1 LNKPVKTAL
10 GLIFIATLVTPPPQ
24 DKDFGSKFFDD
35 LRRLFGR
42 LQQSELDLAFRRANP
57 VRCSELVSQT
67 GEWKQVAFLNDD
79 RKLGDWHHDNIDDV
93 KKDPAKYVFSGS
105 CRGEQGPVKLTTS
118 FPVQETFKKPPL
130 VVRNND
136 PVSVFFDS
144 ATNAYTFQ
152 LPYLYLESKEAS
164 GSLYTE
170 HPPLLTSKVETDV
183 SEEFRCKAL
192 SDPEL
197 TYRFLLCRTRVVG
210 RNEATRPQ
218 LRKQP
223 QTQPL
228 GNATY
233 QILSDGKE
241 AASSVTLKF
250 GDEVDLKS
258 RVVTTEPPKRAPQSL
273 PARERGWQPASPQA
287 KLVDIGQDEFRLQ
300 FNSVTWKDKMSKPQL
315 LINQALSPLSTAPP
329 TSLDRE
335 YCAWRPG
342 PVARFDQD
350 SAIFSLGFS
359 KSLKSVTSAIFSIE
373 DLTGAR
379 IGTLECRFPR
389 SETPSDVTIQ
399 QWQSVVGRHVAIE
412 IRR

>member
-1 LNKPVKTAL
+1 VKTAL

-35 LRRLFGR
+35 LRKLFGR

-79 RKLGDWHHDNIDDV
+79 RKLGDWHYDNIDDV

-136 PVSVFFDS
+136 PVSVLFDS
-144 ATNAYTFQ
+144 ATNSYTFQ
-152 LPYLYLESKEAS
+152 LPYLYLASKDAS

-170 HPPLLTSKVETDV
+170 HPPLLTSKAETAV

-197 TYRFLLCRTRVVG
+197 RYRFLLCRTRVVG
-210 RNEATRPQ
+210 RDDAPQPQ

-241 AASSVTLKF
+241 AVSSVTLKF
-250 GDEVDLKS
+250 GDEVDSKS
-258 RVVTTEPPKRAPQSL
+258 RVVTTEPPTRAAESVPAPERVWQS
-273 PARERGWQPASPQA
+273 ASPQT
-287 KLVDIGQDEFRLQ
+287 KLVEIGQDEFRLQ
-300 FNSVTWKDKMSKPQL
+300 FNPGTWKDKMTKPQL
-315 LINQALSPLSTAPP
+315 LMNQAVSPLVTSSPP
-329 TSLDRE
+329 SLDGE
-335 YCAWRPG
+335 HCVWRPR

-359 KSLKSVTSAIFSIE
+359 KGLKSVTSAIFSIE
-373 DLTGAR
+373 DLSGAL

-389 SETPSDVTIQ
+389 SETPSEITIQ

-412 IRR
+412 IRRPEK

>member
-1 LNKPVKTAL
+1 MKTAL
-10 GLIFIATLVTPPPQ
+10 GLIFIAAIVTAPPQ
-24 DKDFGSKFFDD
+24 DKEFGTKFFDD
-35 LRRLFGR
+35 LRKLFGR

-79 RKLGDWHHDNIDDV
+79 RKLGDWHYDNIDDV

-118 FPVQETFKKPPL
+118 FPVQETFEKPPL
-130 VVRNND
+130 AVRNND
-136 PVSVFFDS
+136 PVSVIFDS

-152 LPYLYLESKEAS
+152 LPYLYLTSKDAS

-183 SEEFRCKAL
+183 LEEFRCKAL

-197 TYRFLLCRTRVVG
+197 RYRFLLCRTRVVG
-210 RNEATRPQ
+210 RNDESAPQ
-218 LRKQP
+218 LRRQP
-223 QTQPL
+223 RTQPL

-250 GDEVDLKS
+250 GDEVDSKS
-258 RVVTTEPPKRAPQSL
+258 RVVTTAPPTRAPDSVPALERAWQS
-273 PARERGWQPASPQA
+273 ASPQT

-300 FNSVTWKDKMSKPQL
+300 FNPGTWKDKMTKPQL
-315 LINQALSPLSTAPP
+315 LLNQAVSPLVTTPP
-329 TSLDRE
+329 SSLDAD

-342 PVARFDQD
+342 STARFDPD
-350 SAIFSLGFS
+350 SAIFSIGFR
-359 KSLKSVTSAIFSIE
+359 KDLKSVTSAIFSIE
-373 DLTGAR
+373 DLTGALV
-379 IGTLECRFPR
+379 GTLECRFPR
-389 SETPSDVTIQ
+389 SETPSDITIQ
-399 QWQSVVGRHVAIE
+399 QWQSVVGHSVAIE

>member
-1 LNKPVKTAL
+1 
-10 GLIFIATLVTPPPQ
+10 
-24 DKDFGSKFFDD
+24 
-35 LRRLFGR
+35 
-42 LQQSELDLAFRRANP
+42 
-57 VRCSELVSQT
+57 
-67 GEWKQVAFLNDD
+67 
-79 RKLGDWHHDNIDDV
+79 
-93 KKDPAKYVFSGS
+93 
-105 CRGEQGPVKLTTS
+105 
-118 FPVQETFKKPPL
+118 
-130 VVRNND
+130 
-136 PVSVFFDS
+136 
-144 ATNAYTFQ
+144 
-152 LPYLYLESKEAS
+152 
-164 GSLYTE
+164 
-170 HPPLLTSKVETDV
+170 
-183 SEEFRCKAL
+183 
-192 SDPEL
+192 
-197 TYRFLLCRTRVVG
+197 
-210 RNEATRPQ
+210 
-218 LRKQP
+218 
-223 QTQPL
+223 L

>member
-1 LNKPVKTAL
+1 VKTAL
-10 GLIFIATLVTPPPQ
+10 GLIFIATLVTLPPQ

-35 LRRLFGR
+35 LRKLFGR

-93 KKDPAKYVFSGS
+93 KKDPAKYLFSGS

-130 VVRNND
+130 VVRTND

-152 LPYLYLESKEAS
+152 LPYLYLGGKDAS
-164 GSLYTE
+164 SSLYTE
-170 HPPLLTSKVETDV
+170 HPPLLTSKAETEV

-210 RNEATRPQ
+210 RNEAPRPE
-218 LRKQP
+218 LRKQA
-223 QTQPL
+223 QTPPL
-228 GNATY
+228 GNAAY

-250 GDEVDLKS
+250 GDEVDSKS
-258 RVVTTEPPKRAPQSL
+258 RVVTTEPPTRPPVSL
-273 PARERGWQPASPQA
+273 PPPERAWQSASLQT
-287 KLVDIGQDEFRLQ
+287 KLVDIGQDEFRLL
-300 FNSVTWKDKMSKPQL
+300 FSPRTWNDKMTKPQL
-315 LINQALSPLSTAPP
+315 LVNQAVSPLVTASLP
-329 TSLDRE
+329 SLDRE

-342 PVARFDQD
+342 PIARFDQD

-359 KSLKSVTSAIFSIE
+359 KGLKSVTSAIFSIE

-379 IGTLECRFPR
+379 IGSLECRFPR
-389 SETPSDVTIQ
+389 SETPSDITIQ
-399 QWQSVVGRHVAIE
+399 QWQSVVGRHLAIE